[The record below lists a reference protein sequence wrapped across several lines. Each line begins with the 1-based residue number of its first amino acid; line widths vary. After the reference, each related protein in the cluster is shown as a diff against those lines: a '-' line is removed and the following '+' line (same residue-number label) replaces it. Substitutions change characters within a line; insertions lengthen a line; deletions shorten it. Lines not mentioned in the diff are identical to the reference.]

1 MPRGPSA
8 TPTTDYLLARVMQRG
23 ANGLL
28 ALHDAFQYAKHL
40 GRDVRQFAISFEE
53 LNRFG
58 LSSADCRWLLAVGML
73 TSPGSAG
80 AAKRGIADGS
90 LKIKPGTA
98 LVMTEE
104 GERQLTKRGLV
115 RAASPTTGPQAAVK
129 RPRWEADYWE
139 LLLDDELVLRLIASA
154 TSQAV
159 VLADFE
165 RRGWPRRIPNPIQA
179 RNKRQSGQ
187 QLRDAVHGLNQKQE
201 RIRFRTGGRGA
212 FVEFEVVEGI

>member
-1 MPRGPSA
+1 MPRGHSA

-23 ANGLL
+23 PSGLL
-28 ALHDAFQYAKHL
+28 ALHDAFHYAKHL
-40 GRDVRQFAISFEE
+40 GRDARQFAISVEE

-58 LSSADCRWLLAVGML
+58 LSSADCRWLVAVGIL
-73 TSPGSAG
+73 TSPGTARRTRR
-80 AAKRGIADGS
+80 AVADGS
-90 LKIKPGTA
+90 LRIKPGTA
-98 LVMTEE
+98 LILTEE
-104 GERQLTKRGLV
+104 GQRELTRRGLV
-115 RAASPTTGPQAAVK
+115 RSANHLTTATAVK

-187 QLRDAVHGLNQKQE
+187 QLRDAVHGLNQKQD